1 MPPRRRSPPSAVQQ
15 GGLFCR
21 SCGAPLADD
30 DELRQGECNACY
42 DLFAE
47 PPPPAAPAPPADLP
61 DDLALAWL
69 HIERPPGAYPDL
81 TERAGVWIVAV
92 GLGSF
97 EHAWAAIRAAT
108 EAGVLGPRARVVPAD
123 RDRLP
128 KAWTGP
134 QLIIEVTT
142 YDATDA
148 ADVWRVRQAIR
159 DLGITAALTYLAYG
173 RAGSAPAQLPPRM
186 RTRSLFD

>member
-1 MPPRRRSPPSAVQQ
+1 MPPRRRSPPSAAQQ

-21 SCGAPLADD
+21 SCGAPLAGD

-47 PPPPAAPAPPADLP
+47 PPPLAAPAPPADLP

-69 HIERPPGAYPDL
+69 QVERPPGAYPDL
-81 TERAGVWIVAV
+81 TEHAGVWIVAV

-97 EHAWAAIRAAT
+97 EQAWAAIRAAT
-108 EAGVLGPRARVVPAD
+108 EAGLLGPRAQVVPAA
-123 RDRLP
+123 RERLP

-134 QLIIEVTT
+134 QLVIEVTT
-142 YDATDA
+142 YDATDE

-159 DLGITAALTYLAYG
+159 DLGISAALTYLG
-173 RAGSAPAQLPPRM
+173 DQRPDSAPAQPAARM

>member
-1 MPPRRRSPPSAVQQ
+1 MPPRRRSPPITARQ

-21 SCGAPLADD
+21 SCGAPLAGA

-47 PPPPAAPAPPADLP
+47 PPPPAAPAAPADLP
-61 DDLALAWL
+61 DDLALDWL
-69 HIERPPGAYPDL
+69 HVERPLGAYPDL
-81 TERAGVWIVAV
+81 TKRAGVWIVAV

-97 EHAWAAIRAAT
+97 EQAWAAIRAAT
-108 EAGVLGPRARVVPAD
+108 EAGVLGPRAQVVPAGTY
-123 RDRLP
+123 RLP

-142 YDATDA
+142 YDATDE

-159 DLGITAALTYLAYG
+159 DLGISAALTYLAEQ
-173 RAGSAPAQLPPRM
+173 RPGSAPTQPAPRM

>member
-1 MPPRRRSPPSAVQQ
+1 MPPRRRSPATAAQQ

-21 SCGAPLADD
+21 SCGAPLAGD

-47 PPPPAAPAPPADLP
+47 PLPPAAPAPPADLP
-61 DDLALAWL
+61 DELPIAWL
-69 HIERPPGAYPDL
+69 QIERLPGAYPDL
-81 TERAGVWIVAV
+81 TERAGMWIVAV

-97 EHAWAAIRAAT
+97 EQAWAAVRAAT
-108 EAGVLGPRARVVPAD
+108 EAGVLGPRARVVPAAHY
-123 RDRLP
+123 RLP

-134 QLIIEVTT
+134 QLLIEVAT
-142 YDATDA
+142 YDAADE

-159 DLGITAALTYLAYG
+159 ELGISAALTYLAEQ
-173 RAGSAPAQLPPRM
+173 RPGSAPASPAPRM

>member
-1 MPPRRRSPPSAVQQ
+1 MPPRRRSPSIVVQQ

-21 SCGAPLADD
+21 SCGAPLAGD
-30 DELRQGECNACY
+30 DELRQGECDACY

-47 PPPPAAPAPPADLP
+47 PPPPAAPAAPADLP
-61 DDLALAWL
+61 DDLALDWL
-69 HIERPPGAYPDL
+69 YVERQPGAYPDL
-81 TERAGVWIVAV
+81 TERAGVWVVAV

-97 EHAWAAIRAAT
+97 EQAWAAIRATT
-108 EAGVLGPRARVVPAD
+108 EAGLLGPRAQVVPAA

-142 YDATDA
+142 YDATDK

-159 DLGITAALTYLAYG
+159 DLGISAALTYLAY
-173 RAGSAPAQLPPRM
+173 RRPTNAPAQPAARM

>member
-1 MPPRRRSPPSAVQQ
+1 MPPRRRSPPSAAQQ

-21 SCGAPLADD
+21 SCGAPLAGA

-42 DLFAE
+42 DLFADPL
-47 PPPPAAPAPPADLP
+47 PPTAPAPADLP

-69 HIERPPGAYPDL
+69 QVERPPGAYPDL

-108 EAGVLGPRARVVPAD
+108 EAGALGPRARVVPAGTY
-123 RDRLP
+123 RLP

-134 QLIIEVTT
+134 QLIIEVAT
-142 YDATDA
+142 YDATDE

-159 DLGITAALTYLAYG
+159 DLGISAALTYLAYG
-173 RAGSAPAQLPPRM
+173 RPGSAPATPPPRM

>member
-1 MPPRRRSPPSAVQQ
+1 MPPRRRSPPIAAQ

-21 SCGAPLADD
+21 SCGAPLADA
-30 DELRQGECNACY
+30 DELRQGECNTCY
-42 DLFAE
+42 DLFAD
-47 PPPPAAPAPPADLP
+47 PLPPAAPAPPADLP

-69 HIERPPGAYPDL
+69 QVERPPGAYPDL

-92 GLGSF
+92 GLGNF

-108 EAGVLGPRARVVPAD
+108 EAGQLGPRARVVPAA
-123 RDRLP
+123 RYRLP

-142 YDATDA
+142 YDATDE

-159 DLGITAALTYLAYG
+159 DLGISAALTYLADE
-173 RAGSAPAQLPPRM
+173 RPGSAPAQPPPRM